1 MSNQPT
7 HKYDDIIDLPCPTSA
22 RHPRMALYDRAA
34 QFSPF
39 AALTGHEAAMQETA
53 RLTDAPPE
61 LNEDT
66 LADLDSKLRLLQ
78 HLMQNAGQAS
88 AAVTYFQP
96 DEHKEGGCYL
106 HHSGSLKK
114 IDEYRRL
121 LIFTDDTTIRINSIT
136 EIHIGQQE

>member
-1 MSNQPT
+1 MSDQPT
-7 HKYDDIIDLPCPTSA
+7 HKYDDIINLPCPTSA

-53 RLTDAPPE
+53 RLTAAPPE

-66 LADLDSKLRLLQ
+66 LADLDSKLQLLQ
-78 HLMQNAGQAS
+78 HLLQSAGQTDTAI
-88 AAVTYFQP
+88 TYFQP

-106 HHSGSLKK
+106 HHSGRIKK
-114 IDEYRRL
+114 IDQYRRL
-121 LIFTDDTTIRINSIT
+121 LIFADGAAIKINSIT